1 MIIFSFR
8 SISCRRYFKK
18 PLTDDKY
25 IYIYIRFVKQTLCFL
40 FNFYCAPHTH
50 TGFLFIYIYIYISKY
65 VWIFINQ
72 TIRVFKTAKTNKT
85 LAVCSTINKFT
96 LNHLKK
102 YVNVSEK
109 ASFITTTSI
118 CRYVYVH
125 TSDSLYSKAV

>member
-1 MIIFSFR
+1 M
-8 SISCRRYFKK
+8 
-18 PLTDDKY
+18 
-25 IYIYIRFVKQTLCFL
+25 
-40 FNFYCAPHTH
+40 
-50 TGFLFIYIYIYISKY
+50 
-65 VWIFINQ
+65 
-72 TIRVFKTAKTNKT
+72 RVFKTAKTNKT
-85 LAVCSTINKFT
+85 LAVCSMFNKFT